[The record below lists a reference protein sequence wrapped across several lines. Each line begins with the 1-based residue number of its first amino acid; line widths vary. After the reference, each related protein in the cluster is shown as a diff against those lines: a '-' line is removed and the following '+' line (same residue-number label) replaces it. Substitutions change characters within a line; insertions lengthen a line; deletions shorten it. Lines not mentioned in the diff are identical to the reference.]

1 MGLGPGR
8 PLHKPPALSPPTAMH
23 RQALQTERPTDWRR
37 PDGSPQ
43 APAED
48 PLDQAQ
54 VLLSDDEAWAAALL
68 AVDPVGLGGACLRSG
83 PHPWRQAWLDRLHSL
98 LPVGTPMRRM
108 PAGIGD
114 GELLGGLDLPATL
127 AQGRPVLRSGLLSQA
142 HGGLLLLAMAE
153 RLPPETAARLTAALD
168 KRQLDLQREGL
179 THQVQTALGLI
190 ALDEGQTED
199 EALHPALQDRLAF
212 WLRAPQAEDE
222 TQSLA
227 RAADLELQPSVTAEQ
242 VLSARARLQQV
253 ELTPTQLEALCA
265 TAMAL
270 GIDSLRPPLLAA
282 RAARAAA
289 ALQGACSVNTDHAT
303 LAARLV
309 LAPRALCLPPSESP
323 QADPQQA
330 PPEPPPQDPQ
340 PPQAQ
345 QEPEEP
351 DLELPSAEELQELM
365 VAAVQA
371 SLSPGLL
378 AMLRAQSSLRTM
390 QSGAGKAGASVKNRQ
405 RGRPLGAMRGELR
418 NGARLHLLATLRAA
432 APWQA
437 LRRRKS
443 PPDPHPLR
451 RIEVRREDFHI
462 KRFRQHKSTTAVF
475 VVDASGS
482 SALHRLAEAKGAVEL
497 LLADC
502 YVRRDRVAVLAFRGT
517 QAQLLLPPTRSL
529 TRAKRSLAALPGG
542 GGTPLAAALQATQAL
557 THQISRAGDTPLV
570 VLLTDGRAN
579 IAQDGSP
586 GRGKATEDAL
596 AAARGLAAQDLTCL
610 LIDTSPQAQEAAR
623 ALAQAMGAHYLPLP
637 HADAQKL
644 SQAVRL
650 ARSDV
655 S

>member
-1 MGLGPGR
+1 MHAPPSQAENPNSWNRRARSTPGP
-8 PLHKPPALSPPTAMH
+8 T
-23 RQALQTERPTDWRR
+23 
-37 PDGSPQ
+37 
-43 APAED
+43 ED
-48 PLDQAQ
+48 PLNQ
-54 VLLSDDEAWAAALL
+54 VQILLSDEEAWAAALL
-68 AVDPVGLGGACLRSG
+68 AVDPIGLGGACLRSG
-83 PHPWRQAWLDRLHSL
+83 PHPWRQAWLDRLKSL
-98 LPVGTPMRRM
+98 LPTGTPLRRM

-114 GELLGGLDLPATL
+114 SELLGGLDLPATL
-127 AQGRPVLRSGLLSQA
+127 ASGRPVLRRGLIGQT

-153 RLPPETAARLTAALD
+153 RLPAETAARLTAALD
-168 KRQLDLQREGL
+168 NRHMDLQREGL
-179 THQVQTALGLI
+179 SHQVQTAIGLV
-190 ALDEGQTED
+190 ALDEGQDEE
-199 EALHPALQDRLAF
+199 EALHPSLQDRLAF
-212 WLRAPQAEDE
+212 WLCAPQIEDE
-222 TQSLA
+222 AQSLA
-227 RAADLELQPSVTAEQ
+227 RAAELQLQESVEAEQ
-242 VLSARARLQQV
+242 VINARLHLQQV
-253 ELTPTQLEALCA
+253 ELPETQLQALCA

-282 RAARAAA
+282 RAARAVA
-289 ALQGACSVNTDHAT
+289 ALQGASSVSTEHAT

-309 LAPRALCLPPSESP
+309 LAPRATRLPPGETTEANSQEAPPPPEPPASS
-323 QADPQQA
+323 DPQSPQA
-330 PPEPPPQDPQ
+330 PPEPEE
-340 PPQAQ
+340 QA
-345 QEPEEP
+345 
-351 DLELPSAEELQELM
+351 LNLPSAEELQELM

-378 AMLRAQSSLRTM
+378 AMLRAKQSIRAQ
-390 QSGAGKAGASVKNRQ
+390 QSGAGKAGASIKNRR

-418 NGARLHLLATLRAA
+418 DGARLHVLATLRAA

-437 LRRRKS
+437 LRRRS
-443 PPDPHPLR
+443 RPHAPPGAG

-462 KRFRQHKSTTAVF
+462 KRFRQSSSTTAVF

-517 QAQLLLPPTRSL
+517 KAQLLLPPTRSL

-557 THQISRAGDTPLV
+557 THQISRGGDTPLV

-586 GRGKATEDAL
+586 GRAKATEDAL
-596 AAARGLAAQDLTCL
+596 AAAQGLAAQALTCL

-623 ALAQAMGAHYLPLP
+623 TLAHAMGAHYLPLP

-650 ARSDV
+650 ARSEAA
-655 S
+655 